1 MSEPAVHVRCEV
13 DVAADPD
20 AAFTFFTEHFEEI
33 WPSKMTELADG
44 SDPAEPKG
52 LGFKRRI
59 KPPGMPG
66 HLDEEIVTH
75 RRPELIEYRVINDD
89 SPITNH
95 LGRISFTPR
104 QGGGTHIDYKID
116 FDYSPAALGAVA
128 GGVMKV
134 SWALKS
140 KRVLRSRLGA

>member
-1 MSEPAVHVRCEV
+1 VRCEV

-44 SDPAEPKG
+44 GDPTEPKG

-66 HLDEEIVTH
+66 HLDEEIITH

-104 QGGGTHIDYKID
+104 QGGGTHIDYAID

-128 GGVMKV
+128 GGVMRA

>member
-13 DVAADPD
+13 DVGADPD
-20 AAFTFFTEHFEEI
+20 AAFTFFTEHFDEI
-33 WPSKMTELADG
+33 WPSKMTELAPG
-44 SDPAEPKG
+44 GDPAEPKG
-52 LGFKRRI
+52 LGFRRRI

-66 HLDEEIVTH
+66 HLDEEITVH

-95 LGRISFTPR
+95 LGRITFTPR
-104 QGGGTHIDYKID
+104 QGGGTHIDYAID

-128 GGVMKV
+128 GGVMKA